1 VGVSGYAAGM
11 ARLAVVV
18 FATVGILLVAA
29 GLFVA
34 LAVGLPALGLNPYGR
49 NPLDETLRGLSTAA
63 KLYVVGAALLASA
76 LRWIRNHDGGAPA
89 LSSFWPV
96 GPVVVIVY
104 VWMAAS
110 RNWLY
115 VPIAPLFA
123 IGLLTPIAV
132 GLWPR
137 GSQATPGVRP

>member
-34 LAVGLPALGLNPYGR
+34 LAVGLPALGLNSYGR
-49 NPLDETLRGLSTAA
+49 NPPDFTVRGFATAA
-63 KLYVVGAALLASA
+63 TLYVVGAALLASA
-76 LRWIRNHDGGAPA
+76 LRWKRNHDGGAPG

-96 GPVVVIVY
+96 GLFVLIVC

-115 VPIAPLFA
+115 VPIVPLFA

-137 GSQATPGVRP
+137 GSQPTPAVRL